1 MSPMSPDPCDAREA
15 EQCPCPASRLLN
27 QLIRSLAT
35 ANGRSTN
42 AERTAWGLPT
52 TGPDTTT
59 MPGSTRIHEGHP

>member
-1 MSPMSPDPCDAREA
+1 MSPDPCDARET
-15 EQCPCPASRLLN
+15 ECPCQAARILN

-35 ANGRSTN
+35 ATGRSTN

-59 MPGSTRIHEGHP
+59 VPGPTRIHEGHP